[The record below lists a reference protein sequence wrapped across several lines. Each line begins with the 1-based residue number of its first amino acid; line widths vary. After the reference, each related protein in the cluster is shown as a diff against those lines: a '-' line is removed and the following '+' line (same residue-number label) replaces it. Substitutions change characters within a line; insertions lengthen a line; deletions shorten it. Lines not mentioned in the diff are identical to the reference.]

1 MKSRAAPHGKESS
14 RRFGN
19 PYINICLYIIYVYDY
34 RSVCL
39 SASHVISHSLIG
51 SIIKIINNH
60 YWHVSTVIRVI
71 CTHKKWLEDLEKAS
85 WVRRIPGHKL
95 ARLIFTD
102 EWRNRKVVQLLK
114 NANPVQ
120 RYWLA
125 SFSFVSSKKIKTH
138 SLQLGSNNLLFT
150 KKKRFKKKRKKK
162 K

>member
-19 PYINICLYIIYVYDY
+19 PYINICLYIMCVYDY

-102 EWRNRKVVQLLK
+102 VQLLK
-114 NANPVQ
+114 NANSVQ

-125 SFSFVSSKKIKTH
+125 SFSFVSSKKIKTE

-150 KKKRFKKKRKKK
+150 KRKRFKIKNKIQK
-162 K
+162 